1 MFMNILRYYIF
12 SLIFG
17 GKSLL
22 WSEKFPVIF
31 AGNFGVGGAQVLRKL
46 WSGSGAG
53 CVNFDQNVQILQKI
67 PVFPC
72 FLLRAVCALADFVCA
87 TGYDI

>member
-1 MFMNILRYYIF
+1 MVKI
-12 SLIFG
+12 SLIFA

-31 AGNFGVGGAQVLRKL
+31 AGNFGVGRAQVLRKP
-46 WSGSGAG
+46 WVCSSAG
-53 CVNFDQNVQILQKI
+53 CVIFDRHARFLQKI

-72 FLLRAVCALADFVCA
+72 FLLHAVCVLADFVCA
-87 TGYDI
+87 TGQDI